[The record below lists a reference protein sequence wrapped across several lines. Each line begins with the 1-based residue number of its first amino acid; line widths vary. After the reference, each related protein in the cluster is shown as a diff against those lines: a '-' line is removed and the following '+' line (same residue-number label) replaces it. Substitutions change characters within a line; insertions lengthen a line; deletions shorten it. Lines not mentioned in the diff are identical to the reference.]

1 MQEVQLHLPVGSVLR
16 DRYVIEAL
24 LGQGGFGAVYRVCD
38 QRVKGNL
45 YALKEVI
52 ELPRKDR
59 SRKEKNRFQF
69 ESDLLRQLDH
79 RALPRVYRIFTD
91 DTHERA
97 YMLMDYID
105 GPNLEVLRQQ
115 QPEKRFTLSQ
125 VMILMEPVIDAVR
138 YLHSQEPPIIHRD
151 IKPSNIIVP
160 APQEAVLVD
169 FDIAK
174 EFDPDST
181 TTAVRRCS
189 PGFGAPEQYGQGTST
204 LTDVYGLGATI
215 YTLLTGQVPADALH
229 RMTMLGA
236 KGHDPLIPVELLV
249 PGIPQRVAHAVQQA
263 MSLHQ
268 TDRFPTVEHFWHTLD
283 ANATSLEFP
292 ALGPTTHPLSV
303 QADQKELSDEPTAP
317 TTRELPLTPAPLT
330 IDISTPPLASMTTRK
345 KRKRWSL
352 LLALLAG
359 ILFLAS
365 AGGFW
370 AFLWSHDGTTPLRS
384 TLTRSSQET
393 PVVSLSPGLDPTAIA
408 HPTSVSG
415 KAVPTPTTTP
425 AVSSFPPTTPIPGQ
439 TPIAT
444 HPPFLYPTPTPTPI
458 PTPRPTPTPTPRP
471 TPTPVPNPYPVLAGT
486 YNGTIVDTTPSPNI
500 TTTMYLSSIQQNKGN
515 FSGYFT
521 VDSPLQGNGPF
532 TGTVGTNKYIQ
543 FTVRSSNGAAP
554 LYFWGF
560 VQSNNSLQGQY
571 CSLDSSNHCSA
582 NVGAG
587 GYWNVYPGNSGS

>member
-1 MQEVQLHLPVGSVLR
+1 MQDVQFHLPVGSILR

-24 LGQGGFGAVYRVCD
+24 LGQGGFGAVYRVSD

-45 YALKEVI
+45 YALKEVVD
-52 ELPRKDR
+52 PQRKEC
-59 SRKEKNRFQF
+59 SRREKNRFQF
-69 ESDLLRQLDH
+69 EGDLLRLLDH

-115 QPEKRFTLSQ
+115 QLEKCFTFSQ
-125 VMILMEPVIDAVR
+125 VLILMEPVMDAVR
-138 YLHSQEPPIIHRD
+138 YLHSQHPPIIHRD

-189 PGFGAPEQYGQGTST
+189 PGYGAPEQYGQGTST
-204 LTDVYGLGATI
+204 LTDIYGLGATI
-215 YTLLTGQVPADALH
+215 YTLLTGQVPVDALH

-236 KGHDPLIPVELLV
+236 RGHDPLIPLEQL
-249 PGIPQRVAHAVQQA
+249 IPTIPRHVAQAVHRA

-268 TDRFPTVEHFWHTLD
+268 SDRFPVVEQFWHALD
-283 ANATSLEFP
+283 ANATSLEVP
-292 ALGPTTHPLSV
+292 ALVALPSTDSLAAEKDISAV
-303 QADQKELSDEPTAP
+303 PTAV
-317 TTRELPLTPAPLT
+317 TAQKSPLTPVPLAVAV
-330 IDISTPPLASMTTRK
+330 TPPIPAGTSPK
-345 KRKRWSL
+345 KRRRWPL
-352 LLALLAG
+352 LLALLACMV
-359 ILFLAS
+359 ILGSAS
-365 AGGFW
+365 GLW
-370 AFLWSHDGTTPLRS
+370 IFLWSHEGPTPSQQIS
-384 TLTRSSQET
+384 THNTQET
-393 PVVSLSPGLDPTAIA
+393 PFTLFPASDPTAVPD
-408 HPTSVSG
+408 PTNISS
-415 KAVPTPTTTP
+415 KAVPTRTP
-425 AVSSFPPTTPIPGQ
+425 INTSFPPTTPFAGP
-439 TPIAT
+439 TPIVT
-444 HPPFLYPTPTPTPI
+444 HPPVPYPTSTPAPMPRPTPTPI
-458 PTPRPTPTPTPRP
+458 PTPTPRP
-471 TPTPVPNPYPVLAGT
+471 TPTPIPNPYPLLAGT
-486 YNGTIVDTTPSPNI
+486 YSGTIVDTTPVPNI
-500 TTTMYLSSIQQNKGN
+500 TTTMYLSSINQYKNN

-521 VDSPLQGNGPF
+521 VNSPLQGNGPF

-543 FTVRSSNGAAP
+543 FTVKGYNGAAP

-587 GYWNVYPGNSGS
+587 GYWNVYPDNSGS